1 MENTTKYLVEAWHPP
16 RFLSEAVQII
26 QDASPRQLLSYTLVG
41 LVIYPTIVSLLRFRR
56 LRKLH
61 RRYHYPTRESMAR
74 MTDNE
79 AWEIQKVISE
89 LEFPFMYIKALQ
101 FALFRVRENFPLP
114 RLMSRDFFII
124 YDMYYPADAS

>member
-1 MENTTKYLVEAWHPP
+1 MENTTKYLVEAWQSP

-26 QDASPRQLLSYTLVG
+26 KDASPRQLLSYTLVG
-41 LVIYPTIVSLLRFRR
+41 LVIYPTIVSLLRFCR

-101 FALFRVRENFPLP
+101 FALFRVRENFPRP
-114 RLMSRDFFII
+114 RLMSRAFFI
-124 YDMYYPADAS
+124 YL